1 MKYIAKVKQKIQM
14 EFEVERE
21 VEIDVNKKAIVEDG
35 YCEAVEDGDPT
46 GWYEHVWDYVKDNGG
61 TPKFQKGGDSLQ
73 WDLALVLSPK
83 DMVTTFLKDSEELSE
98 VRQGELVVVEEELV
112 EIENQKGWTWP

>member
-21 VEIDVNKKAIVEDG
+21 VEIDVTKKAIVEDG

-61 TPKFQKGGDSLQ
+61 TPKFQKGVDSLQ
-73 WDLALVLSPK
+73 WDLAVV
-83 DMVTTFLKDSEELSE
+83 VTTFLKDSEELSE
-98 VRQGELVVVEEELV
+98 VQQGEFVVVEEELI